1 MPITLINSTFTDSF
15 NQTFKVFTANAGDK
29 TTCKFTVLEDI
40 SIITTPDTFLNL
52 NTLVKTITLSGNG
65 KSFIKEGFRVG
76 DAIVWN
82 TFDANDALNL
92 TSNLT
97 IVSLS
102 DSELVYSGSMPA
114 THGQNGNGYTWLI
127 YKATTRNSFNLSLN
141 FIADSNNVATPSLGS
156 LIDGQETKF
165 GLAPNV
171 SLSSLAVDGF
181 TTLFSSGKKSGNF
194 SITNLAITRKANV
207 NRIANAPSFVTKKYE
222 VEFIIENPNI
232 LFEEKFKGSNC
243 LKLVALMKFS
253 LNQNDNT
260 PTELYYNPNANTG
273 WFDESYNAGT
283 AGSELTALTMPA
295 LYYNVDLADAISFS
309 ATVKNSNFTAYS
321 GFEIGASYVT
331 LSDYNKNK
339 KDSQSTLLG
348 SGSYRY
354 NYGDALPSVFLDC
367 IVKIKLDTVVN
378 STSGTDKFSVI
389 NGKIYF
395 DSIKTTFFESK
406 NEDDRRLIIWI
417 KVANVNHILF
427 DGDLQKKM
435 PVGIEITPVTNFYTQ
450 ENNNSTYADI
460 TQTPSNSLSPYT
472 CNIQDNVNL
481 FSDFELKKT
490 DVNTSVIASI
500 VAVKEVN
507 NEIVDE
513 FTLDEMSFGLSQQ
526 NWDVWGTLYSDRQ
539 YNLPSASSKKQGFLK
554 LKNVVD
560 ANTKMFRL
568 SYPVMINWRY
578 WLTETNASSIF
589 IGNQTNNKNWR
600 NYSLDSLGYKTYYK
614 LQIERNGVFDYKYQ
628 LIAFWNYDETGV
640 FTSTIQLFDADTNAV
655 LTSMVLG
662 KKIKIKATHIY
673 NKIFQYD
680 GWGDIMIETTE
691 SNPTWLLST
700 IVPHQTNT
708 QNPLYPIT
716 GATAKYTIVNATTRT
731 IECYLDTS
739 KLAGSSFT
747 ISSKICDEDIVIIQ
761 ETFKITEDGVDK
773 LTENSLNKIIE

>member
-40 SIITTPDTFLNL
+40 SIVTTPTIFFNINSLL
-52 NTLVKTITLSGNG
+52 KSITLSGNNV
-65 KSFIKEGFRVG
+65 SFIKEGFRVG
-76 DAIVWN
+76 DTI
-82 TFDANDALNL
+82 TFNSFDGNDTLVVDR
-92 TSNLT
+92 TTT
-97 IVSLS
+97 IVSLT
-102 DSELVYSGSMPA
+102 DTELIYSSGIGTFHGSPNSS
-114 THGQNGNGYTWLI
+114 TTWLI
-127 YKATTRNSFNLSLN
+127 YKSTTRNSFNLSVN

-156 LIDGQETKF
+156 LIDGQETRF
-165 GLAPNV
+165 GLSPNV
-171 SLSSLAVDGF
+171 SLGVLPVNGF
-181 TTLFSSGKKSGNF
+181 ATLVTSGKKSGSF
-194 SITNLAITRKANV
+194 AITNRVITRKANV
-207 NRIANAPSFVTKKYE
+207 NRIANAPSFITKKYE
-222 VEFIIENPNI
+222 IEFVVENLNI
-232 LFEEKFKGSNC
+232 LFQEKFKGSNC
-243 LKLVALMKFS
+243 LKLVSLMKFS
-253 LNQNDNT
+253 LSDNDTT
-260 PTELYYNPNANTG
+260 PSELYYNSSSNTG
-273 WFDESYNAGT
+273 WFDEPYNSGT
-283 AGSELTALTMPA
+283 ANSELTALTMPT
-295 LYYNVDLADAISFS
+295 LYYNVDSANSINFN
-309 ATVKNSNFTAYS
+309 ATVKNSNFAIYN
-321 GFEIGASYVT
+321 GFEIGACYVT

-339 KDSQSTLLG
+339 NDNQSVLLS
-348 SGSYRY
+348 SG
-354 NYGDALPSVFLDC
+354 NYKYTYGAVLPTPSLDC
-367 IVKIKLDTVVN
+367 IVKIDLNSVVDT
-378 STSGTDKFSVI
+378 TSGTDRTSVI
-389 NGKIYF
+389 NGDIYF
-395 DSIKTTFFESK
+395 DATKTTFFEGK
-406 NEDDRRLIIWI
+406 NEDDRRIIIWLKCGNI
-417 KVANVNHILF
+417 NHILF
-427 DGDLQKKM
+427 DGLLQKKM
-435 PVGIEITPVTNFYTQ
+435 PVGKEITPVTNFYTQ
-450 ENNNSTYADI
+450 ENNNSTYADV

-481 FSDFELKKT
+481 FSEFELKKA

-560 ANTKMFRL
+560 ANTKVFRL

-589 IGNQTNNKNWR
+589 VGNQTNNKNWR
-600 NYSLDSLGYKTYYK
+600 NYSRDSLGYNTYYK

-628 LIAFWNYDETGV
+628 AIGFWNYDETGV

-691 SNPTWLLST
+691 SNPSWLLST

-716 GATAKYTIVNATTRT
+716 GATATYTIVNATTRT

-739 KLAGSSFT
+739 KLVGSSFT
-747 ISSKICDEDIVIIQ
+747 ISSKICDEAIVIVQ
-761 ETFKITEDGVDK
+761 ETFKITEDGIDK
-773 LTENSLNKIIE
+773 FTENSLNKIIE